1 MEWFEAILLGLLQGL
16 TEFLPVSSSG
26 HLQIGKEL
34 LGIDKSGDLVFEVV
48 VHAATVL
55 STIVVFRKQIW
66 GLLKSLFVKDGLF
79 RGIAHP
85 SKFNDGTDYVLK
97 ILLSMIPVFIVGM
110 FFKDAVEGI
119 FGSSIYVVAGSL
131 LVTALLLVL
140 SDNASKLKFGGCR
153 SCCKYKAP
161 LEAAAPVKAS
171 ATVATEIGTSVPAK
185 DAAGDISETEGA
197 AAKPAVRNGISYW
210 QAFVVGLGQA
220 IAVLP
225 GLSRS
230 GTTIATGLLCGVKR
244 DVIAQFSFLMVL
256 VPILGEAFLEIVGGE
271 MASSSVGALPLVLGF
286 LSAFVAGLF
295 ACRVMIALV
304 KKMKLS
310 WFALYCAVVAVLIFI
325 FA

>member
-34 LGIDKSGDLVFEVV
+34 LGIKNSGDLVFEVV

-79 RGIAHP
+79 RSIAHP

-110 FFKDAVEGI
+110 FFKDTVEGL
-119 FGSSIYVVAGSL
+119 FGSSIYVVAGAL
-131 LVTALLLVL
+131 LVTAALLLL
-140 SDNASKLKFGGCR
+140 SDNANKIFGRCCR
-153 SCCKYKAP
+153 RCKCA
-161 LEAAAPVKAS
+161 EAD
-171 ATVATEIGTSVPAK
+171 SVSDK
-185 DAAGDISETEGA
+185 GR
-197 AAKPAVRNGISYW
+197 RNGISYW

-220 IAVLP
+220 IAVIP

-244 DVIAQFSFLMVL
+244 DVVAQFSFLMVL
-256 VPILGEAFLEIVGGE
+256 IPILGEAFLEIVGGD
-271 MASSSVGALPLVLGF
+271 MASSTVGALPLVLGF
-286 LSAFVAGLF
+286 ISAFVAGLF
-295 ACRVMIALV
+295 ACKVMIALV
-304 KKMKLS
+304 KKTKLG

>member
-34 LGIDKSGDLVFEVV
+34 LGIDTSGDLVFEVV

-66 GLLKSLFVKDGLF
+66 ELLKSLFVKDGLF
-79 RGIAHP
+79 RSIAHP

-110 FFKDAVEGI
+110 FFKDAVEGL
-119 FGSSIYVVAGSL
+119 FGSSIYVVAGAL
-131 LVTALLLVL
+131 LVTAALLLL
-140 SDNASKLKFGGCR
+140 SDNAGRIFGCCCR
-153 SCCKYKAP
+153 RRKCAEADAVSCKGSEPAKTTDKCA
-161 LEAAAPVKAS
+161 E
-171 ATVATEIGTSVPAK
+171 ATEAVETVDKGT
-185 DAAGDISETEGA
+185 
-197 AAKPAVRNGISYW
+197 RNGISYW

-220 IAVLP
+220 IAVIP

-244 DVIAQFSFLMVL
+244 DVVAQFSFLMVL
-256 VPILGEAFLEIVGGE
+256 IPILGEAFLEIVGGD
-271 MASSSVGALPLVLGF
+271 MASSTVGALPLVLGF
-286 LSAFVAGLF
+286 ISAFVAGLF
-295 ACRVMIALV
+295 ACKVMIALV
-304 KKMKLS
+304 KKTKLG

>member
-34 LGIDKSGDLVFEVV
+34 LGIKNSGDLVFEVV

-79 RGIAHP
+79 RSIAHP

-110 FFKDAVEGI
+110 FFKDTVEGL
-119 FGSSIYVVAGSL
+119 FGSSIYVVAGAL
-131 LVTALLLVL
+131 LVTAALLLL
-140 SDNASKLKFGGCR
+140 SDNANKIFGRCCR
-153 SCCKYKAP
+153 RCKCA
-161 LEAAAPVKAS
+161 EAD
-171 ATVATEIGTSVPAK
+171 SVSDK
-185 DAAGDISETEGA
+185 GR
-197 AAKPAVRNGISYW
+197 RNGISYW

-220 IAVLP
+220 IAVIP

-244 DVIAQFSFLMVL
+244 DVVAQFSFLMVL
-256 VPILGEAFLEIVGGE
+256 IPILGEAFLEIVGGD
-271 MASSSVGALPLVLGF
+271 MASSTVGALPLVLGF
-286 LSAFVAGLF
+286 ISAFVAGLF

-304 KKMKLS
+304 KKTKLG
-310 WFALYCAVVAVLIFI
+310 WFALYCAVVAVLIFV

>member
-34 LGIDKSGDLVFEVV
+34 LGIKNSGDLVFEVV

-66 GLLKSLFVKDGLF
+66 ELLKSLFVKDGLF
-79 RGIAHP
+79 RNIAHP

-110 FFKDAVEGI
+110 FFKDAVEGL
-119 FGSSIYVVAGSL
+119 FGSSIHVVAGAL
-131 LVTALLLVL
+131 LVTAALLLL
-140 SDNASKLKFGGCR
+140 SDNAGKIFGRCCR
-153 SCCKYKAP
+153 RCKCA
-161 LEAAAPVKAS
+161 EAD
-171 ATVATEIGTSVPAK
+171 SVSDK
-185 DAAGDISETEGA
+185 GR
-197 AAKPAVRNGISYW
+197 RNGISYW

-220 IAVLP
+220 IAVIP

-244 DVIAQFSFLMVL
+244 DVVAQFSFLMVL
-256 VPILGEAFLEIVGGE
+256 IPILGEAFLEIVGGD
-271 MASSSVGALPLVLGF
+271 MASSTVGALPLVLGF
-286 LSAFVAGLF
+286 ISAFVAGLF
-295 ACRVMIALV
+295 ACKVMIALV
-304 KKMKLS
+304 KKTKLG